1 MNPRVNIT
9 SSVLR
14 DKITLQEY
22 DEAGALQ
29 TDCALLHTVGS
40 SYSIYAIDAN
50 GRMMSEDTGRNNGSY
65 HRDSD
70 FRNTDR
76 MQVYYKGSPYH
87 YDVKTQTYTLNGI
100 NVIDEA
106 TIKALDYNR
115 RIALGELTPS
125 MSSTVWDYYIL
136 ETGEHPKAIKVHKN
150 DKRVV
155 EATEEEAQKMLDTI
169 NKEAEARVR
178 EEAAKKQLEQTEEER
193 VRGAEQQ
200 SVSDVDLGDEAAMI
214 SQQTEQENSVAEN
227 SEKEKKEKEEEA
239 PAEPQ
244 RHDRDYY
251 ADKSVEGRQ
260 GYKATTDTT
269 QTFEE
274 LTRDREWKY
283 KIFQLL
289 SDKFEDSPI
298 KMDDKGKIV
307 KSAKRDVLTQFLKE
321 KKIEVDAIGTSKA
334 DIDAWLKTIE
344 ECR

>member
-1 MNPRVNIT
+1 
-9 SSVLR
+9 
-14 DKITLQEY
+14 
-22 DEAGALQ
+22 
-29 TDCALLHTVGS
+29 
-40 SYSIYAIDAN
+40 
-50 GRMMSEDTGRNNGSY
+50 
-65 HRDSD
+65 
-70 FRNTDR
+70 
-76 MQVYYKGSPYH
+76 
-87 YDVKTQTYTLNGI
+87 
-100 NVIDEA
+100 
-106 TIKALDYNR
+106 
-115 RIALGELTPS
+115 
-125 MSSTVWDYYIL
+125 
-136 ETGEHPKAIKVHKN
+136 
-150 DKRVV
+150 
-155 EATEEEAQKMLDTI
+155 MLDTI
-169 NKEAEARVR
+169 NKEVEARAR

-214 SQQTEQENSVAEN
+214 SQQTEQENSVEEN

-251 ADKSVEGRQ
+251 ADKNVEGRQ

-274 LTRDREWKY
+274 LTRDRGWKY